1 VKLGRVAATFA
12 TFVLAALAC
21 GGCKKR
27 RPPTEVEAPVAPSVE
42 LPVDRALPGELA
54 EGSEKAFG
62 LTLPR
67 VMVVRGRFDDIVYGD
82 AEVTPD
88 KVANYIRARVSAA
101 KVETGPAKTVFP
113 RVTVRGQPDVE
124 LAIQVLS
131 HGGSTELQIRNL
143 SLVKMTPGL
152 SEEQRWRA
160 AGLKPDGTPLDPTH
174 LE

>member
-1 VKLGRVAATFA
+1 VKIGRVVVPFL
-12 TFVLAALAC
+12 LAALAC

-27 RPPTEVEAPVAPSVE
+27 RPTEVEAPVASSSAE

-54 EGSEKAFG
+54 EGPEQAFG

-67 VMVVRGRFDDIVYGD
+67 VMVVRGRFDDIVYGV

-88 KVANYIRARVSAA
+88 KVANYIRARVSAD

-113 RVTVRGQPDVE
+113 RVTVRGQPGVE

-152 SEEQRWRA
+152 SEDQRWRA